1 MNQHAMSLTDILN
14 PRENRWLTD
23 LSRRRELPAGVRIVR
38 FGNDDAA
45 EDADPGSDADKP
57 ARRRKRR

>member
-1 MNQHAMSLTDILN
+1 MNQQAMSLTDILK

-23 LSRRRELPAGVRIVR
+23 LSRRRELPVGVRIVR

-45 EDADPGSDADKP
+45 EDADLGPDADKP
-57 ARRRKRR
+57 ASRRKRR